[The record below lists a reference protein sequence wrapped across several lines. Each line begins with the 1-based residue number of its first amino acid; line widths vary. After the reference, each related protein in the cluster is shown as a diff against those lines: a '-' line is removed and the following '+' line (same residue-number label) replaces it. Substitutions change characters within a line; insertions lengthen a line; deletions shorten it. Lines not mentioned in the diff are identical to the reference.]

1 MKCARSKVS
10 ESSGGGGSHLSG
22 GIDSVTQFS
31 TVLAAERGKKEKEG
45 AVLRLGGQP
54 SAPPNA
60 QIYCH
65 FSLKRLLLFLLL
77 QVKRLLV

>member
-10 ESSGGGGSHLSG
+10 ESSGGGSHLSG

-31 TVLAAERGKKEKEG
+31 TVPAAERGKREG

-60 QIYCH
+60 QMYCH